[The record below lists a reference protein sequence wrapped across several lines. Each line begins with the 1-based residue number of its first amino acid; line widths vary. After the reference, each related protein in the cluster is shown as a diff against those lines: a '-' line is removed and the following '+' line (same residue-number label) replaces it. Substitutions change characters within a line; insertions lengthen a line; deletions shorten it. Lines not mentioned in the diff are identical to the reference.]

1 MLIRFNVK
9 NFLSFSER
17 EDGKSEEFCM
27 IAGKVRSKKEHV
39 YEDEKIK
46 ILKFAA
52 VYGANAAGKS
62 NLVKALDFMRRIV
75 VSGLPEGHT
84 DNYSVVLQP
93 LIDTFIHKTL
103 IYPQYLDFFMSSLM
117 HFFVVL
123 YCVSRETM
131 V

>member
-1 MLIRFNVK
+1 M
-9 NFLSFSER
+9 
-17 EDGKSEEFCM
+17 
-27 IAGKVRSKKEHV
+27 KEKYIQKEVEIV
-39 YEDEKIK
+39 Y
-46 ILKFAA
+46 
-52 VYGANAAGKS
+52 
-62 NLVKALDFMRRIV
+62 IV
-75 VSGLPEGHT
+75 NIELLNT
-84 DNYSVVLQP
+84 IVLQP